1 MTFIISYILKNKI
14 TNFISKSNSYIKLMY
29 SKWSFLNCKN
39 YVLLGIN
46 LSKFAKMWRVQNQKE
61 IMCYT

>member
-1 MTFIISYILKNKI
+1 MKNKI